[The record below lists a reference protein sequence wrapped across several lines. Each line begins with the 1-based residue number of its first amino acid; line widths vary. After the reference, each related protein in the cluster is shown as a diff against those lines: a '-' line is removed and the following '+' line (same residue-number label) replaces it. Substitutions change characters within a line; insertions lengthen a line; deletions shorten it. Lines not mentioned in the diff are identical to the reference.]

1 MMSPLRRITCAVLLL
16 VAFIAGASP
25 AGAGNEGDKPTTAE
39 TRGYSWNWQKEL
51 EPAWYG
57 PTPGVLQKALAEDL
71 ADVQEVIFAVRANGR
86 DWHWYANFGYNI
98 HNENRFYFGGQGT
111 RLCAL
116 NLRTGRVR
124 TILEDMEGDIRDP
137 TVGYDGR
144 TILFSYRKGSSRH
157 FHLYTVQAD
166 GSGLTQLTDG
176 KYDDIEPCW
185 LPDGGIMFCS
195 SRCMRWVPCWYS
207 QVAIMYRC
215 EADGSDLHPVS
226 FGVENENTPW
236 PMQDGRVAYTRWEYV
251 DRSQTAYHG
260 LWSIN
265 PDGTRP
271 ALLYDNLG
279 TSNLYID
286 AKPIPETDKLVT
298 IISPSHGRNEHRGR
312 IGTLKPA
319 YGPEDPRAVRW
330 LDRGYPG
337 EAPEKKGHVPE
348 ESWRD
353 PYAVSED
360 CFLAATLDRLAVM
373 NGRGDYEI
381 MYSLPQDANENW
393 NIHEPR
399 PLGPRPREK
408 VIPGMA
414 DPDKK
419 TATMVLS
426 DIYEGRD
433 MKGIERGQI
442 KSLLVM
448 EELPRPASVCAYA
461 DAISSGPNY
470 VLHRILGTVPVEPDG
485 SAYFKVPAG
494 RPIFFVALDG
504 KDLSAKFMA
513 SYISAMPGEQS
524 SCVGC
529 HERRT
534 RTPRVSYGATA
545 IPAVIDQ
552 PDGIQSFPDVPEIID
567 YLRDIQPI
575 WDKHCVRCH
584 NYEDYAGN
592 LVLEG
597 DLGPAYCQSYTEIK
611 RRRPGNYK
619 LGSCNPG
626 SSPEPYSVGSGESR
640 LVKTLM
646 EGHNDVE
653 LTDREMRLIKLWLDS
668 GTPFAGSYA
677 ALGSASRDNK
687 IKLDAQTKAV
697 VEARCG
703 QCHKGAWWEKPG
715 FLEGEIRH
723 AGRRFNMSRPEK
735 SMVLLAPLAE
745 SAGGLGLCHTG
756 EENAE
761 VPEAPAFE
769 SKNDPAYQTLLAFV
783 RKVREQYGPPRWF
796 QNGFKPRPYYVRE
809 MKRFGALD
817 EDFDPSREALDPY
830 ATDRRYFRNI
840 YRKGPGPVD

>member
-1 MMSPLRRITCAVLLL
+1 MSDAVRRSLCAALAALTALVLITSAD
-16 VAFIAGASP
+16 AAHKK
-25 AGAGNEGDKPTTAE
+25 DRPTTAE
-39 TRGYSWNWQKEL
+39 TREYNWNWQKDIEA
-51 EPAWYG
+51 AWYG
-57 PTPGVLQKALAEDL
+57 PTEGVLEEALAGAL
-71 ADVQEVIFAVRANGR
+71 ADVEEVIFAARANGR

-98 HNENRFYFGGQGT
+98 YGENRIYFGGEGT

-116 NLRTGRVR
+116 NLRTGEVR
-124 TILEDMEGDIRDP
+124 TILDDPVGDVRDP
-137 TVGYDGR
+137 TVSYDGR
-144 TILFSYRKGSSRH
+144 TILFSYRRGESH
-157 FHLYTVQAD
+157 QFHLYTVRAD
-166 GSGLTQLTDG
+166 GSELTQLTEG

-286 AKPIPETDKLVT
+286 AKPIPGADKMVT
-298 IISPSHGRNEHRGR
+298 IISPAHGRNEHRGR
-312 IGTLKPA
+312 IGILDPA
-319 YGPEDPRAVRW
+319 YGPEDTDAVRW

-337 EAPEKKGHVPE
+337 EAPKKKGHVPE
-348 ESWRD
+348 ETWRD

-373 NGRGDYEI
+373 NGEGDYEI
-381 MYSLPQDANENW
+381 IYELPGDLNPKW
-393 NIHEPR
+393 NLHEPR
-399 PLGPRPREK
+399 PLVARPREQ
-408 VIPGMA
+408 VMPRMT
-414 DPDKK
+414 DPEQK

-433 MKGIERGQI
+433 MEGIERGQI

-485 SAYFKVPAG
+485 SAHFKVPAG
-494 RPIFFVALDG
+494 RPIFFVAQDG
-504 KDLSAKFMA
+504 KGLSAKFMA

-534 RTPRVSYGATA
+534 RTPETGYGGLTVAGVEEPPDE
-545 IPAVIDQ
+545 IQ
-552 PDGIQSFPDVPEIID
+552 PVEGVPEIMD

-575 WDKHCVRCH
+575 WDAKCVRCH
-584 NYEDYAGN
+584 SYEKYAGN
-592 LVLEG
+592 VILEG

-611 RRRPGNYK
+611 RRRPGNYR
-619 LGSCNPG
+619 LGGCNPG
-626 SSPEPYSVGSGESR
+626 SAPEPYSVGSGKSL
-640 LVKTLM
+640 LVKKLM
-646 EGHNDVE
+646 EGHKDVE
-653 LTDREMRLIKLWLDS
+653 LSGREMRLIKLWLDS

-677 ALGSASRDNK
+677 AIGSANRDKK
-687 IKLDAQTKAV
+687 IKLDSGTKRV
-697 VEARCG
+697 VKDRCA

-715 FLEGEIRH
+715 FLEGEIRN
-723 AGRRFNMSRPEK
+723 AGRRFNMTRPEK
-735 SMVLLAPLAE
+735 SMVLLAPLAK
-745 SAGGLGLCHTG
+745 SAGGLGLCEA
-756 EENAE
+756 EEP
-761 VPEAPAFE
+761 VFE
-769 SKNDPAYQTLLAFV
+769 SKEDPAYRLLLDFV
-783 RKVREQYGPPRWF
+783 HKVQKQYGPPRWF
-796 QNGFKPRPYYVRE
+796 QDGFKPRDFYVRE

-817 EDFDPSREALDPY
+817 EDFDPSEDKLDPY

-840 YRKGPGPVD
+840 YREGPGPVDFHR